1 MFADERHGNEGFK
14 GVATWFE
21 ISSSTGTTYE
31 SQAGI
36 PKRLD
41 PTMLARTWSSRVKL
55 ARDYHELAQTGM
67 RLIQSE

>member
-1 MFADERHGNEGFK
+1 MFGKERHGNEGFK

-55 ARDYHELAQTGM
+55 AQTGM